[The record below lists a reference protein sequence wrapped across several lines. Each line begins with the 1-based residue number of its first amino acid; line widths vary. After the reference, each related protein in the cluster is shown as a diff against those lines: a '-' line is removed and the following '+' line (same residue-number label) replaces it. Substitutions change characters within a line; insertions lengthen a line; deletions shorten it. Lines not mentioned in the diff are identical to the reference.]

1 MTLLIRELERT
12 ESRVLGALRCV
23 DASTGAGIE
32 TPLQVQVAGARIR
45 RNRSGLYVLVQ
56 ADTPALLALHE
67 AAFDAPPALPAVGS
81 VAFTASIEDP
91 SGRYLPRL
99 ATLALPRDPLPANA
113 ALPGSL
119 FRAIDIPMYPA
130 GVAPLGANWA
140 VLRVSVRDGASGD
153 ALGGALLRVR
163 SGGQVLALG
172 LSDWR
177 GEALVPVPGVPAT
190 TWSEDPDAVVVSEI
204 AAQLEGAF
212 DALTGTRVS
221 AAQVQAGQ
229 APHTLPRVD
238 PQDLET
244 RFALLPNATQA
255 LQLASGRSQSV
266 TLTLALP

>member
-23 DASTGAGIE
+23 DASTGAAID
-32 TPLQVQVAGARIR
+32 TPLQVLVPGARMR
-45 RNRSGLYVLVQ
+45 RNRSGLYVIVQ
-56 ADTPALLALHE
+56 ADSLAAHE
-67 AAFDAPPALPAVGS
+67 GAFDAPPALPATGS
-81 VAFTASIEDP
+81 LSFTASIADP

-99 ATLALPRDPLPANA
+99 ATFALPRDPLPANA
-113 ALPGSL
+113 AQAGSL
-119 FRAIDIPMYPA
+119 FRAIQVPMYPA
-130 GVAPLGANWA
+130 GVAPLGANWS
-140 VLRVSVRDGASGD
+140 VLRVSVRDSTSGD

-163 SGGQVLALG
+163 SGGQVLARG

-190 TWSEDPDAVVVSEI
+190 TWSEDPGAVVVSEI
-204 AAQLEGAF
+204 AAQLEVAF

-229 APHTLPRVD
+229 VPDTLPRVD

-255 LQLASGRSQSV
+255 LQLAFGRSQSV
-266 TLTLALP
+266 PFTLALP

>member
-1 MTLLIRELERT
+1 MTLMIHELERT

-23 DASTGAGIE
+23 DASTGAGID

-56 ADTPALLALHE
+56 ADTLALHE
-67 AAFDAPPALPAVGS
+67 GAFDAPPALPATGS
-81 VAFTASIEDP
+81 LTFTASIEDP

-99 ATLALPRDPLPANA
+99 ATFALPRDPLPANA
-113 ALPGSL
+113 AQAGSL
-119 FRAIDIPMYPA
+119 FGAIEVPMFPT
-130 GVAPLGANWA
+130 GVAPLGANWS
-140 VLRVSVRDGASGD
+140 VLRVSVRDSTRGD

-163 SGGQVLALG
+163 SGGEVLARG

-177 GEALVPVPGVPAT
+177 GEALVPVPGVPVT
-190 TWSEDPDAVVVSEI
+190 TWSEDPEAVVVSEI
-204 AAQLEGAF
+204 AAQLDGTF

-229 APHTLPRVD
+229 APNTLPRVD

-266 TLTLALP
+266 SFTLALP

>member
-12 ESRVLGALRCV
+12 ESRVLGALRCL

-32 TPLQVQVAGARIR
+32 TPLQVQVDGARIR

-56 ADTPALLALHE
+56 ADSLATHE
-67 AAFDAPPALPAVGS
+67 GAFDEPPALPAVGS

-99 ATLALPRDPLPANA
+99 ATFALPRDPLPANA
-113 ALPGSL
+113 ALAGSL
-119 FRAIDIPMYPA
+119 FRAIQVPMYPA

-163 SGGQVLALG
+163 SGGQVMALG

-190 TWSEDPDAVVVSEI
+190 TWSEDPEAVVVNEI
-204 AAQLEGAF
+204 AAQLDGAF

-229 APHTLPRVD
+229 APGTLPRVD

-266 TLTLALP
+266 LLTLAMP